1 MDYIL
6 LISVIVLQNIA
17 VVLDNQGVFYL
28 TKNFKQKN
36 IAKTFATKHQIDFLS
51 RGFLFFAPP
60 LLGFMLIK
68 NNLDLILLTF
78 SISSLI
84 SLLTTFFQC
93 YELNFKLHLKFKEIK
108 ISIWHIFIGIMI
120 FSFYM
125 YVPFYLNI
133 ISYFFKEDSLWIV
146 QLSPSL
152 TMLSSAFVVFFLDP
166 KLAKF
171 IDSKNKNDSA
181 VVLEMMMMRIIGRLF
196 LVFISVYIY
205 LKFY

>member
-1 MDYIL
+1 M
-6 LISVIVLQNIA
+6 A
-17 VVLDNQGVFYL
+17 
-28 TKNFKQKN
+28 
-36 IAKTFATKHQIDFLS
+36 
-51 RGFLFFAPP
+51 
-60 LLGFMLIK
+60 
-68 NNLDLILLTF
+68 
-78 SISSLI
+78 
-84 SLLTTFFQC
+84 
-93 YELNFKLHLKFKEIK
+93 
-108 ISIWHIFIGIMI
+108 

-181 VVLEMMMMRIIGRLF
+181 VVMEMMMMRIIGRLF
-196 LVFISVYIY
+196 LVFISVFIY